1 MKVYKST
8 RKGKKYMLTYNGK
21 KIHFGEAGASDYTIH
36 KDPKRR
42 ASYIARHRK
51 RENWND
57 PSTAGFWS
65 FWLLWSTPN
74 SIAYNMRLTH
84 KRFNI

>member
-1 MKVYKST
+1 MKVFPSN

-21 KIHFGEAGASDYTIH
+21 KIHFGQEGASDFTIH
-36 KDPKRR
+36 KDPKRK

-57 PSTAGFWS
+57 PTTAGFWS
-65 FWLLWSTPN
+65 KHLLWNTPN
-74 SIAYNMRLTH
+74 SIAYNMRITH

>member
-21 KIHFGEAGASDYTIH
+21 LIHFGAEGMSDYTIH
-36 KDPKRR
+36 KDPKRK
-42 ASYIARHRK
+42 ASYIARHQK

-65 FWLLWSTPN
+65 RWLLWNTPN
-74 SIAYNMRLTH
+74 SVSHNMKLTH